1 MKKSFIIFC
10 FAALTIPALTGCEKY
25 LDVKPTGSVDE
36 SDALKTSSDVEAALI
51 GAYSDMGDADVYG
64 GSMHVI
70 AELLSSGNE
79 LTWTGTFETYRD
91 VYRKT
96 VKTVNTQV
104 SFIWMDSY
112 RVIND
117 VNNVLSALDLVTD
130 EKKARVEGEAKFLR
144 ACMYFELVRL
154 FAKPWNQGD
163 PTQND
168 GVPIY
173 LEPYRAPLSAED
185 LKPRAKVSEVYAQVI
200 KDLTDA
206 ENLLEVTGAA
216 DVLANKIAAQAMLSR
231 VYLQKGEYPNALAA
245 ANRAIQTNDS
255 DGPYSLTNTYAEAF
269 PRSTNRTLVVG
280 NTSEDVFATQVSN
293 TDGVNDFYTYFSTRG
308 RGDIQMTQ
316 NHIDQYEANDDRL
329 NRFVLIDDVNM
340 VYVTRK
346 FDMIYSSVHLIR
358 LAELY
363 LTRAEANFRGG
374 TTVGDSPL
382 NDINRIRGRAG
393 LDLFDDD
400 ADITLPVILKERKL
414 ELAFEGFTLHDAKR
428 TQTNIGATPWNSP
441 LLVLPIPERERLV
454 NTNLT
459 QNEGYGN

>member
-1 MKKSFIIFC
+1 MKKLFIIYSL
-10 FAALTIPALTGCEKY
+10 AALTLPVLTGCEKY

-36 SDALKTSSDVEAALI
+36 SEALKTSSDVEAALI

-64 GSMHVI
+64 GSLHVI
-70 AELLSSGNE
+70 SELLSSGNE
-79 LTWTGTFETYRD
+79 LEWTGTFETYRD
-91 VYRKT
+91 VYRKS

-117 VNNVLSALDLVTD
+117 VNNVLSAIDLVTAD
-130 EKKARVEGEAKFLR
+130 KKERIEGEAKFLR

-154 FAKPWNQGD
+154 FAKPWHQGD

-173 LEPYRAPLSAED
+173 LEPYRAPLTDED
-185 LKPRAKVSEVYAQVI
+185 KKPRSKVSEVYAQVI

-206 ENLLEVTGAA
+206 ESLLEVPGQGEVFAH
-216 DVLANKIAAQAMLSR
+216 KIAAQAMLSR
-231 VYLQKGEYPNALAA
+231 VYLQKGDYPNALAA

-255 DGPYSLTNTYAEAF
+255 DGPFRLMNTYDAAF
-269 PRSTNRTLVVG
+269 PYSANETAILG
-280 NTSEDVFATQVSN
+280 NTDEDVFATQVSN
-293 TDGVNDFYTYFSTRG
+293 TDGVNDFNTYFSQRG
-308 RGDIQMTQ
+308 RGDIYMTQ
-316 NHIDQYEANDDRL
+316 NHINLYEPNDSRL
-329 NRFVLIDDVNM
+329 DLFDEVSSGT
-340 VYVTRK
+340 YVTYK
-346 FDMIYSSVHLIR
+346 FDMPYASVHLIR

-374 TTVGDSPL
+374 TTVGDTPL
-382 NDINRIRGRAG
+382 NDINRIRERAG
-393 LDLFDDD
+393 LDLYDDD
-400 ADITLPVILKERKL
+400 ADITLARILRERKL

-459 QNEGYGN
+459 QNDGYGN